1 MLTGVGTDILL
12 IDRMRGQ
19 ITSAAFMNR
28 VFTPDEMNVGRWRA
42 DPATYYAKVF
52 AAKEAIFKCF
62 GITAD
67 DLGSWLFIE
76 IKDSEEA
83 QPEVLLSGRMAEHAQ
98 AQNVEKV
105 MLSLSS
111 DTDYAV
117 AFAATVQGV
126 PHDG

>member
-52 AAKEAIFKCF
+52 AAKEAVFKCF

-83 QPEVLLSGRMAEHAQ
+83 QPDVVLSGLMAEHAR
-98 AQNVEKV
+98 ARNVEKV

-117 AFAATVQGV
+117 AFAATVQG
-126 PHDG
+126 GAT

>member
-19 ITSAAFMNR
+19 ITSAAFMER

-52 AAKEAIFKCF
+52 AAKEAVFKCF
-62 GITAD
+62 GITAE

-83 QPEVLLSGRMAEHAQ
+83 QPVVVLSGLMAEHAR
-98 AQNVEKV
+98 AGNVEKV